1 MRHGLQTGLGIA
13 GVVLLTVYNLQ
24 SFSPAQQ
31 LQPGPDPG
39 MEQGKYVQNLNIKF
53 IPKIM
58 QSYSD
63 NQRHGQ

>member
-31 LQPGPDPG
+31 LQPGPG
-39 MEQGKYVQNLNIKF
+39 MELQKCVQNYIKCIYLSVF
-53 IPKIM
+53 ISI
-58 QSYSD
+58 YL
-63 NQRHGQ
+63 RR